1 MIMLNCLQLLID
13 VHVLRFLYLEIM
25 KDDRLILRQ
34 MIKENNNEIITLVT
48 TYKKKNGIFSP

>member
-48 TYKKKNGIFSP
+48 TYKKKNGIFFP